1 MSNTNDLAGLLLLND
16 ANVSPEDISAILNEA
31 PVIRALHAQK
41 ASQGGT
47 RHQFKR
53 KTVAPGAGF
62 RLVNEGIT
70 NANGEFDIV
79 SMDCALLDGSFSR
92 DKAIAL
98 GYKDGVTAYM
108 DMEAMDSL
116 KEAFAQ
122 AERSIFRANINKQFT
137 GLPGNEYFDAI
148 TVDSQVVNA
157 GGNGGRSVWL
167 LRSAADGISVI
178 AGNEGRVEM
187 ATEDATVVIADSGT
201 GTRRFT
207 ALHRSIMAWLGL
219 QVATQYDAAR
229 ICNIDGTT
237 NHKLTD
243 ILIAE
248 AMMKFRASKPP
259 THIVMS
265 RTSLY
270 ELQISRTATNPTGSP
285 APFPSEAFGIP
296 IIVTDSIPENESALN
311 TTTTTTTTSTQA

>member
-16 ANVSPEDISAILNEA
+16 ANVSAEDITAILNES
-31 PVIRALHAQK
+31 PVLAKLHAQK

-53 KTVAPGAGF
+53 KTVAPGVGF

-98 GYKDGVTAYM
+98 GHKDGPTAYM

-116 KEAFAQ
+116 MEAFAQ

-137 GLPGNEYFDAI
+137 GLPGNAYFDAI
-148 TVDSQVVNA
+148 TVDSQVVSA
-157 GGNGGRSVWL
+157 GGAGGRSVWL
-167 LRSAADGISVI
+167 LRSAANGISVI
-178 AGNEGRVEM
+178 AGNEGQIKM
-187 ATEDATVVIADSGT
+187 DTEDATVVAYDSSD
-201 GTRRFT
+201 RAYT

-229 ICNIDGTT
+229 IANIDGTT
-237 NHKLTD
+237 GHKLTD
-243 ILIAE
+243 ALIAE
-248 AMMKFRASKPP
+248 ALMKFKASKPP
-259 THIVMS
+259 TLIAMS

-270 ELQISRTATNPTGSP
+270 ELQTSRTAVNPTGAP
-285 APFPSEAFGIP
+285 APFPTEAFGVP
-296 IIVTDSIPENESALN
+296 IVVTDSIPENESALN